1 MANYSSAL
9 AERLSDFTKTHFI
22 DYRPEGYVGN
32 SWGTRYL
39 VPGWEGATA
48 GIYGDVRLGAS
59 QQGIKNLEPASW
71 GIREPLRLGHFMWLI
86 LKMPAFFH
94 REIVDVF
101 RFVFQDMVKEVS
113 GIPQN
118 SIGVITQQ
126 FGAVGQSAD
135 YPGIY
140 QEQGKEVTVKTCE
153 FRGSLTR
160 KLMDYWV
167 GGISDRETGFS
178 TMYGK
183 DIPFV
188 RSAYSASFLY
198 VILGAQ
204 GRVEDIE
211 YACIFHECWPS
222 DEVTSHL
229 STVTLGDAGSVSD
242 VDIKLSGIFQRGP
255 EVDILAQL
263 MVAAFGVYSETAL
276 DQTLPSWAYN
286 LYFGYADANRE
297 AFRRAIS
304 VSHKDRIQMYI
315 EDTKD
320 SPSEISWTQE
330 LYDLREGV
338 QNILGS
344 EDSPVRL
351 TNAYLGDDK
360 DRYATAFDKA
370 YDRARTPWTE
380 RSNGIL

>member
-140 QEQGKEVTVKTCE
+140 QEQGKEVTVKTHLNNV
-153 FRGSLTR
+153 FK
-160 KLMDYWV
+160 KLKV
-167 GGISDRETGFS
+167 
-178 TMYGK
+178 
-183 DIPFV
+183 
-188 RSAYSASFLY
+188 ASRTQ
-198 VILGAQ
+198 A
-204 GRVEDIE
+204 
-211 YACIFHECWPS
+211 
-222 DEVTSHL
+222 
-229 STVTLGDAGSVSD
+229 TL
-242 VDIKLSGIFQRGP
+242 
-255 EVDILAQL
+255 LALQ
-263 MVAAFGVYSETAL
+263 M
-276 DQTLPSWAYN
+276 N
-286 LYFGYADANRE
+286 LIN
-297 AFRRAIS
+297 S
-304 VSHKDRIQMYI
+304 
-315 EDTKD
+315 
-320 SPSEISWTQE
+320 
-330 LYDLREGV
+330 
-338 QNILGS
+338 
-344 EDSPVRL
+344 
-351 TNAYLGDDK
+351 
-360 DRYATAFDKA
+360 
-370 YDRARTPWTE
+370 
-380 RSNGIL
+380 

>member
-48 GIYGDVRLGAS
+48 GIYGDIRLGAS

-222 DEVTSHL
+222 DEVTGHL
-229 STVTLGDAGSVSD
+229 STVTLGDAGSLSD

-351 TNAYLGDDK
+351 TNAYLDNDK